1 MGFYERKLFLIKIKM
16 VLNCLEE
23 VDVFKVLYFRMKEFV
38 DKYLV
43 MVIDKDILF
52 CILVILLFGN
62 YIYCYN
68 IVVLKLNF

>member
-43 MVIDKDILF
+43 MVI
-52 CILVILLFGN
+52 
-62 YIYCYN
+62 
-68 IVVLKLNF
+68 

>member
-1 MGFYERKLFLIKIKM
+1 MIVFYYLDGILYECIDIFYSNLCCYNCMGFYERKLFLIKIKM

-43 MVIDKDILF
+43 MV
-52 CILVILLFGN
+52 N
-62 YIYCYN
+62 
-68 IVVLKLNF
+68 